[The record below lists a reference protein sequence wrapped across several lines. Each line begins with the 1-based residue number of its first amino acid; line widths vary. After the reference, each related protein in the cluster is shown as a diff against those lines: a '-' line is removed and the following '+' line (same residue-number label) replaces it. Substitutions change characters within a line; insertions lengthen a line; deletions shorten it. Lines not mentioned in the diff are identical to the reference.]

1 MTDGGGVEPA
11 SAAPPPRAAR
21 GQAVAGGPST
31 RRKVVV
37 SVLGVLAVVAEL
49 AVGVFYLVLIAV
61 GPDDPALDWLLTAVK
76 LLFAAFYVATVL
88 GLVWAWTRWSWL
100 VIAAP
105 IAAWIVF
112 RVGYVIVSG
121 FVPNH
126 LLIGP

>member
-1 MTDGGGVEPA
+1 VTGDGGA
-11 SAAPPPRAAR
+11 QRAAAGPPPAR
-21 GQAVAGGPST
+21 GRLVAGGPST
-31 RRKVVV
+31 RRKIVV
-37 SVLGVLAVVAEL
+37 SVLGVVAVLAEL
-49 AVGVFYLVLIAV
+49 AVGVIYLVLIAAS
-61 GPDDPALDWLLTAVK
+61 PDDPALDWLLTAIK

-112 RVGYVIVSG
+112 RVGYVIASG